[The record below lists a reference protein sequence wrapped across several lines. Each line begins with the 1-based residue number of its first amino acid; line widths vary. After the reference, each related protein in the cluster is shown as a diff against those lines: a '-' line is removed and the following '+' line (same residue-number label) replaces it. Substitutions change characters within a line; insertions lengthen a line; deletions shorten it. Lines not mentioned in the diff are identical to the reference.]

1 MKDSRCDDYSRTISE
16 RRLNDLKE
24 DALRLRK
31 AVNTLVLGY
40 CSNTYGVA
48 RCDAKAYAKKLLHEL
63 TSETKAMFKRDR
75 TSIFKQIAA
84 KANAVIDKR

>member
-1 MKDSRCDDYSRTISE
+1 MKDSRCDEHSRTISE
-16 RRLNDLKE
+16 HKLNDLEE
-24 DALRLRK
+24 DVLRLCK
-31 AVNTLVLGY
+31 AVNTLVIGY
-40 CSNTYGVA
+40 CPSTYGMKRYEA
-48 RCDAKAYAKKLLHEL
+48 EAYAKKLLHEL